1 MKKKNCLFTFSV
13 ILLSIAL
20 TGCSASKNLINTAKN
35 ISGGVTSKSSSSSTT
50 SSSSSSSSSSTTSS
64 SSSSSSSSTTSSS
77 SSSSSS
83 STTSSSSSSVS
94 SSNFNPQDTS
104 DATIRSI
111 STYNDYITMYS
122 KIVDEYLT
130 NYQNAVAGT
139 VLDDANTIEQM
150 KQETLKSLE
159 EQKKEYGAMGNT
171 KIIGKDSLVEF
182 LKNYRNGLKEYTDNI
197 STQIQ

>member
-1 MKKKNCLFTFSV
+1 MYSKIVDEYLTNYQNAVAGTVLDDANTIEQMKQESLKSLEEQKKEYGPMGNTKIVGKDSLVEF
-13 ILLSIAL
+13 L
-20 TGCSASKNLINTAKN
+20 KNYRNGLKEYTDN
-35 ISGGVTSKSSSSSTT
+35 
-50 SSSSSSSSSSTTSS
+50 
-64 SSSSSSSSTTSSS
+64 
-77 SSSSSS
+77 
-83 STTSSSSSSVS
+83 
-94 SSNFNPQDTS
+94 
-104 DATIRSI
+104 I
-111 STYNDYITMYS
+111 STYNDYLTMYS

-159 EQKKEYGAMGNT
+159 EQKKEYGSMGNT
-171 KIIGKDSLVEF
+171 KIVGKDSLVEF

>member
-1 MKKKNCLFTFSV
+1 MKKKNCLFTFAV

-20 TGCSASKNLINTAKN
+20 TGCSVSKNLINTAKN
-35 ISGGVTSKSSSSSTT
+35 VSGRVTSKSSSSSTT
-50 SSSSSSSSSSTTSS
+50 SSSSG
-64 SSSSSSSSTTSSS
+64 
-77 SSSSSS
+77 
-83 STTSSSSSSVS
+83 SVS

-104 DATIRSI
+104 DATIENI
-111 STYNDYITMYS
+111 STYNDYLTMYS

-150 KQETLKSLE
+150 KQESLKSLE
-159 EQKKEYGAMGNT
+159 EQKKEYGPMGNT
-171 KIIGKDSLVEF
+171 KIVGKDSLVEF

>member
-1 MKKKNCLFTFSV
+1 MKKKNYLFTFAV

-20 TGCSASKNLINTAKN
+20 TGCSASKNIINTAKN
-35 ISGGVTSKSSSSSTT
+35 ISGRVTSKSSSSSTT
-50 SSSSSSSSSSTTSS
+50 SSSSG
-64 SSSSSSSSTTSSS
+64 
-77 SSSSSS
+77 
-83 STTSSSSSSVS
+83 SVS

-104 DATIRSI
+104 DTTIESI
-111 STYNDYITMYS
+111 STYNDYLTMYS

-150 KQETLKSLE
+150 KQESLKSLE
-159 EQKKEYGAMGNT
+159 EQKKEYGPMGNT
-171 KIIGKDSLVEF
+171 KIVGKDSLVEF

>member
-20 TGCSASKNLINTAKN
+20 TGCSASKSLINTAKN

-50 SSSSSSSSSSTTSS
+50 
-64 SSSSSSSSTTSSS
+64 

>member
-1 MKKKNCLFTFSV
+1 MKKKNCLFTFAV

-20 TGCSASKNLINTAKN
+20 TGCSASKNIINTAKN
-35 ISGGVTSKSSSSSTT
+35 ISGRVTSKSSSSSTT
-50 SSSSSSSSSSTTSS
+50 SSSSG
-64 SSSSSSSSTTSSS
+64 
-77 SSSSSS
+77 
-83 STTSSSSSSVS
+83 SVS

-104 DATIRSI
+104 DTTIESI
-111 STYNDYITMYS
+111 TTYNDYLTMYS

-150 KQETLKSLE
+150 KQESLKSLE
-159 EQKKEYGAMGNT
+159 EQKKEYGPMGNT
-171 KIIGKDSLVEF
+171 KIVGKDSLVEF

>member
-1 MKKKNCLFTFSV
+1 MKKKNCLFTFAV

-20 TGCSASKNLINTAKN
+20 TGCAVSKNLINTAKN
-35 ISGGVTSKSSSSSTT
+35 VSGRVTSKSSSSSTT
-50 SSSSSSSSSSTTSS
+50 SSSSG
-64 SSSSSSSSTTSSS
+64 
-77 SSSSSS
+77 
-83 STTSSSSSSVS
+83 SVS

-104 DATIRSI
+104 DATIESI
-111 STYNDYITMYS
+111 STYNDYLTMYS

-150 KQETLKSLE
+150 KQESLKSLE
-159 EQKKEYGAMGNT
+159 EQKKEYGPMGNT
-171 KIIGKDSLVEF
+171 KIVGKDSLVEF

>member
-50 SSSSSSSSSSTTSS
+50 SSSSG
-64 SSSSSSSSTTSSS
+64 
-77 SSSSSS
+77 
-83 STTSSSSSSVS
+83 SVS

-104 DATIRSI
+104 DATIESI
-111 STYNDYITMYS
+111 STYNDYLTMYS

-150 KQETLKSLE
+150 KQESLKSLE
-159 EQKKEYGAMGNT
+159 EQKKEYGPMGNT
-171 KIIGKDSLVEF
+171 KIVGKDSLVEF

>member
-20 TGCSASKNLINTAKN
+20 TGCSVSKNLINTAKN
-35 ISGGVTSKSSSSSTT
+35 ISEGVTSKTSSSSTT
-50 SSSSSSSSSSTTSS
+50 
-64 SSSSSSSSTTSSS
+64 
-77 SSSSSS
+77 
-83 STTSSSSSSVS
+83 SSSVS

-111 STYNDYITMYS
+111 STYNDYLTMYS
-122 KIVDEYLT
+122 KIIDEYLT

>member
-1 MKKKNCLFTFSV
+1 MKKKNCLFTFAV

-20 TGCSASKNLINTAKN
+20 TGCSASKNIINTAKN
-35 ISGGVTSKSSSSSTT
+35 ISGRVTSKSSSSSTT
-50 SSSSSSSSSSTTSS
+50 SSSSG
-64 SSSSSSSSTTSSS
+64 
-77 SSSSSS
+77 
-83 STTSSSSSSVS
+83 SVS

-104 DATIRSI
+104 DTTIESI
-111 STYNDYITMYS
+111 STYNDYLTMYS

-150 KQETLKSLE
+150 KQESLKSLE
-159 EQKKEYGAMGNT
+159 EQKKEYAPMGNT
-171 KIIGKDSLVEF
+171 KIVGKDSLVEF

>member
-50 SSSSSSSSSSTTSS
+50 SSSSSS
-64 SSSSSSSSTTSSS
+64 
-77 SSSSSS
+77 
-83 STTSSSSSSVS
+83 VS

-104 DATIRSI
+104 DATIGSI
-111 STYNDYITMYS
+111 STYNDYLTMYS

>member
-1 MKKKNCLFTFSV
+1 MKKKNCLFTFTV

-20 TGCSASKNLINTAKN
+20 TGCSASKNLINTAN
-35 ISGGVTSKSSSSSTT
+35 NVSGRVTSKSSSSSTT
-50 SSSSSSSSSSTTSS
+50 PSSSG
-64 SSSSSSSSTTSSS
+64 
-77 SSSSSS
+77 
-83 STTSSSSSSVS
+83 SVS

-104 DATIRSI
+104 DATIESI
-111 STYNDYITMYS
+111 STYNDYLTMYS

-150 KQETLKSLE
+150 RQESLKSLE
-159 EQKKEYGAMGNT
+159 EQKKEYGPMGNT
-171 KIIGKDSLVEF
+171 KIVGKDSLVEF

>member
-35 ISGGVTSKSSSSSTT
+35 ISEGVTSKSSSSSTT
-50 SSSSSSSSSSTTSS
+50 SSSSG
-64 SSSSSSSSTTSSS
+64 
-77 SSSSSS
+77 
-83 STTSSSSSSVS
+83 SVS

-104 DATIRSI
+104 DATIESI
-111 STYNDYITMYS
+111 LTYNDYLTMYS

-139 VLDDANTIEQM
+139 VLDGANTIEQM

-182 LKNYRNGLKEYTDNI
+182 LKNYRNGLKGYIDNI

>member
-50 SSSSSSSSSSTTSS
+50 SSSSTI
-64 SSSSSSSSTTSSS
+64 
-77 SSSSSS
+77 
-83 STTSSSSSSVS
+83 SSSSSSVS

-122 KIVDEYLT
+122 KIIDEYLT

>member
-1 MKKKNCLFTFSV
+1 MKKKNCLFTFAV

-20 TGCSASKNLINTAKN
+20 TGCSVSKNLINTAKN
-35 ISGGVTSKSSSSSTT
+35 VSGRVTSKSSSSSTT
-50 SSSSSSSSSSTTSS
+50 SSSSG
-64 SSSSSSSSTTSSS
+64 
-77 SSSSSS
+77 
-83 STTSSSSSSVS
+83 SVS

-150 KQETLKSLE
+150 KQESLKSLE
-159 EQKKEYGAMGNT
+159 EQKKEYGPMGNT
-171 KIIGKDSLVEF
+171 KIVGKDSLVEF

>member
-50 SSSSSSSSSSTTSS
+50 SSSSSSSITSS

-77 SSSSSS
+77 S
-83 STTSSSSSSVS
+83 TISSSSSSVS

-139 VLDDANTIEQM
+139 VLDDANTDDANTIEQM

>member
-35 ISGGVTSKSSSSSTT
+35 ISGGVTSKSSSSSTI
-50 SSSSSSSSSSTTSS
+50 
-64 SSSSSSSSTTSSS
+64 
-77 SSSSSS
+77 
-83 STTSSSSSSVS
+83 SSSSSSVS

-111 STYNDYITMYS
+111 STYNDYLTMYS

-139 VLDDANTIEQM
+139 VLDDTNTIEQM

-159 EQKKEYGAMGNT
+159 EQKKEYGAMGNK

-182 LKNYRNGLKEYTDNI
+182 LKNYRNGLKEYIDNI